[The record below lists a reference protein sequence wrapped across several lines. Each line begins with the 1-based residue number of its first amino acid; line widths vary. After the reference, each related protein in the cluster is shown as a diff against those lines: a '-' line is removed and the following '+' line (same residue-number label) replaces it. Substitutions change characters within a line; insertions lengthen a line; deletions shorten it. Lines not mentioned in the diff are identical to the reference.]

1 MFAMLS
7 TLYNFPVYD
16 FFINIANIVLI
27 IAGFIKIREVL
38 IKKQESACSD
48 LVCREQLNEEV

>member
-1 MFAMLS
+1 MLFIL
-7 TLYNFPVYD
+7 TLYNSPVYD

-38 IKKQESACSD
+38 LKRIKPDLLES
-48 LVCREQLNEEV
+48 